1 MACAC
6 FVRPLPASKLEKL
19 PDSLSPSQHPTGES
33 NGEEEANARNTEIGW
48 YKKSSEDFT
57 FKAIHDKN
65 GTCNPNG
72 IRSSSPMTGRLR
84 CARLWVSRKINRVHK
99 TLPTAWFRRTF
110 SLSYSAALPT
120 MASVKRKRLGG
131 GARDGKKADRSHGKG
146 GDHVQAMGVPIIE
159 AEIKGKNTASSCAF

>member
-6 FVRPLPASKLEKL
+6 FVGPLPASKLEKL
-19 PDSLSPSQHPTGES
+19 PDSLSPSQHPTGVWVLHQCCSCHLGVIAHYVVCRRLDALAFAES

-84 CARLWVSRKINRVHK
+84 CARLWVSQKINRVHK
-99 TLPTAWFRRTF
+99 TLPTTWFRRTL
-110 SLSYSAALPT
+110 SLSYSAALPSELIT
-120 MASVKRKRLGG
+120 L
-131 GARDGKKADRSHGKG
+131 
-146 GDHVQAMGVPIIE
+146 
-159 AEIKGKNTASSCAF
+159 NWSSKTLE